1 MNVLYI
7 VSDDARP
14 EMPSFGQDYVKAPN
28 LAALSAR
35 GLTFMNAYCQQSICS
50 PSRNSFMS
58 VRKQL
63 TLALTLKPN
72 LCPYPYAHPCSFYE
86 RTEAAA
92 NVLRSSKTL
101 TGGGWSTTPQPPPG
115 ADPYWFGVASTHLC
129 RSLMLTPLCTI
140 PMLMPYIYIYKHNN
154 NNNIMIEGEAATKH
168 TSLELYQRLSSGIS
182 VPSVVPAIL

>member
-72 LCPYPYAHPCSFYE
+72 LCPYPY
-86 RTEAAA
+86 
-92 NVLRSSKTL
+92 
-101 TGGGWSTTPQPPPG
+101 ST
-115 ADPYWFGVASTHLC
+115 
-129 RSLMLTPLCTI
+129 RI
-140 PMLMPYIYIYKHNN
+140 PVPFMSVRKQQRMCCDLQKH
-154 NNNIMIEGEAATKH
+154 
-168 TSLELYQRLSSGIS
+168 
-182 VPSVVPAIL
+182 